1 MIESIL
7 SGRRRSSASQQS
19 TASIA
24 SVSIEI
30 LPEFGWS
37 MGNERL
43 FGPGTLFQGHVVVRC
58 KEHSARATRLRMHF
72 QGVEAMLTYD
82 VGPGVIRTSSHQLF
96 GVRHT
101 LWKKLDDDDS
111 GLHAMT
117 TYKFLFTIQ
126 MPYVQFP
133 PSMHHDYY
141 RCTYKLSAFL
151 DPSLGYGEVPVM
163 SQRCINYIPLT
174 ETRLLKTP
182 LYLKDQKSS
191 KRKQVPSSSN
201 NNMPSVTVKL
211 HSVEYLSGDT
221 IQATICPKFAEGS
234 STSGNMY
241 NYHVTMNLYQISTF
255 TADSVPILSQLV
267 ETKTHQ
273 AEVQQQHQDNNNSN
287 EFRVGLKLK
296 DDLPPS
302 FEHSKIMTLAYTLK
316 VKVYIKKRKTSF
328 SLAAAAMMQNEG
340 SSSKKL
346 KEMMTTLPWASTTM
360 YTFETDI
367 VVGTLG
373 RGVRTGQDL
382 RDYTSFRA
390 SQVPIPKFIK
400 HVEYEDELPRYES
413 TRLPSYSSEIA
424 HHHDITTTMTAAS
437 IVSGTSL
444 DGIRSSL

>member
-1 MIESIL
+1 MMESIL
-7 SGRRRSSASQQS
+7 SGRRRSSQQS

-37 MGNERL
+37 IGNERL
-43 FGPGTLFQGHVVVRC
+43 FGPGTLFQGHVVVKC

-82 VGPGVIRTSSHQLF
+82 VGPGIIRTSSNQLF

-101 LWKKLDDDDS
+101 LWKKLDDDD

-126 MPYVQFP
+126 MPFVQFP

-182 LYLKDQKSS
+182 LYLKDQKS
-191 KRKQVPSSSN
+191 KRKQVPSP
-201 NNMPSVTVKL
+201 NMPLVTVKL

-221 IQATICPKFAEGS
+221 IQAAICPKFTETNS
-234 STSGNMY
+234 SCSIYDY
-241 NYHVTMNLYQISTF
+241 NVTMNLYQISTF
-255 TADSVPILSQLV
+255 SADSVPILSQLV
-267 ETKTHQ
+267 DTKSHHV
-273 AEVQQQHQDNNNSN
+273 EVQQDINSSKSS

-296 DDLPPS
+296 EDLPPS
-302 FEHSKIMTLAYTLK
+302 FEYSKIMTLTYKLK
-316 VKVYIKKRKTSF
+316 VKVYIKRRKASF
-328 SLAAAAMMQNEG
+328 SLTTAMQSKTNEG
-340 SSSKKL
+340 SKKL
-346 KEMMTTLPWASTTM
+346 KEMMSTLPWPSTAM
-360 YTFETDI
+360 STFETDI
-367 VVGTLG
+367 VVGTLS
-373 RGVRTGQDL
+373 RGVRAGDDL
-382 RDYTSFRA
+382 QDYTSFRA
-390 SQVPIPKFIK
+390 SQVPIPKFMK
-400 HVEYEDELPRYES
+400 HIEYEDELPRYES
-413 TRLPSYSSEIA
+413 TRLPSYTTL
-424 HHHDITTTMTAAS
+424 DIVHTQQYDATTTTTGS
-437 IVSGTSL
+437 IISGTSL
-444 DGIRSSL
+444 EGIRSSL

>member
-7 SGRRRSSASQQS
+7 SGRRRSGHQS

-82 VGPGVIRTSSHQLF
+82 VGPGIIRTNSNQLF

-101 LWKKLDDDDS
+101 LWKKLDDDD

-126 MPYVQFP
+126 MPFVQFP
-133 PSMHHDYY
+133 PSMNHEYY

-163 SQRCINYIPLT
+163 SQQYINYIPLI
-174 ETRLLKTP
+174 ETKLLKAP
-182 LYLKDQKSS
+182 LYLEDQKSR
-191 KRKQVPSSSN
+191 RKQVPSL
-201 NNMPSVTVKL
+201 NMPSVTAKL

-221 IQATICPKFAEGS
+221 IQATICPKFTERHS
-234 STSGNMY
+234 SCNIY
-241 NYHVTMNLYQISTF
+241 DYYVTMNLYQVSSF
-255 TADSVPILSQLV
+255 NADSVPVLSQLV
-267 ETKTHQ
+267 ETKSHH
-273 AEVQQQHQDNNNSN
+273 VQVRQEKNNSKSS
-287 EFRVGLKLK
+287 EFHVDLKLK
-296 DDLPPS
+296 EDLPPS
-302 FEHSKIMTLAYTLK
+302 FEYSKIMTLAYRLK
-316 VKVYIKKRKTSF
+316 VKVYIKKQKTSF
-328 SLAAAAMMQNEG
+328 SLGAAKQCKPAEG
-340 SSSKKL
+340 SKKL
-346 KEMMTTLPWASTTM
+346 KEMITTFPWPSTAM
-360 YTFETDI
+360 STFESDI

-373 RGVRTGQDL
+373 RGVRVGEDL
-382 RDYTSFRA
+382 RNYASFRT
-390 SQVPIPKFIK
+390 SEVPIPKFMK
-400 HVEYEDELPRYES
+400 HIEYEDELPRYES
-413 TRLPSYSSEIA
+413 TRLPSYTSEIV
-424 HHHDITTTMTAAS
+424 HQQQHGTITTTGS
-437 IVSGTSL
+437 IISGTSL